1 MCVWQLLLIASF
13 FFPQRSRK
21 QSHYPWKGF
30 QGAECHGWRR
40 PLSKWRK
47 FGRNS
52 ASSKGDIGCGNGPL
66 PVEGTDLVEEMSALL
81 ARRKR
86 IAEKGSTIETTK
98 RDKNEDSEPVTS
110 KASST
115 VHLNRQENLGK
126 ERIQGMAAS
135 HLLFPDVIL
144 RRKIRSFWP
153 QALWLITQTKLCTLV
168 TGRCRQSPDGGPG
181 LGQIEAGHFRWN
193 KKRIKPKEKLS
204 DAIKPEVSKSN
215 VA

>member
-1 MCVWQLLLIASF
+1 MDISFCFECNILIKDWYIRIAPHRSLLCVCILIKMEDASF
-13 FFPQRSRK
+13 PS
-21 QSHYPWKGF
+21 G
-30 QGAECHGWRR
+30 GNTTGV
-40 PLSKWRK
+40 
-47 FGRNS
+47 NS
-52 ASSKGDIGCGNGPL
+52 ASSKTDTGRGNGPL
-66 PVEGTDLVEEMSALL
+66 PLGGSGLMEEMSALL

-168 TGRCRQSPDGGPG
+168 TGRCWQSPDGGPG